1 MIDIDTKKIIDF
13 SINSI
18 PKQFVIGTTNEPSGN
33 LEKVGVFQ
41 LVQRWKTSQIK

>member
-18 PKQFVIGTTNEPSGN
+18 PKQFVIGTNEPSGN
-33 LEKVGVFQ
+33 LEKVGDFQ
-41 LVQRWKTSQIK
+41 LSQLWKNSQIK